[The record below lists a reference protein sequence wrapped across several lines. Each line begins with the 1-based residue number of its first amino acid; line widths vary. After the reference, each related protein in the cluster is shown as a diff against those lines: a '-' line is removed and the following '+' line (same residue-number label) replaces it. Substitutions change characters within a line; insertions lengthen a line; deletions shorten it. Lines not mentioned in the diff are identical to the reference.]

1 MNQSKSIISLKPL
14 IRYNKNFVYKD
25 KKYPIDF
32 NLIINNSNY
41 FYEKREEFA
50 NIQDIK
56 LAEDLIDIS
65 EESIPLFVSS
75 LHNDPFE
82 INNSN
87 VFSLHQLSIKYEVP
101 HLNSETDQFIQK
113 YGATLIFQS
122 IQYKYQLQQQ
132 ASNETIDSI
141 DIEKDEEYI
150 ATNLFD
156 YIDNEQL
163 LNLPISI
170 LYRIIN
176 NPKLD
181 INRLNETRMN
191 QLIDFLFK
199 CLDKYKKEASILF
212 LNLDLENQRIELFT
226 KLINEYSD
234 VFDFNMISPKFLM
247 KTTTDLLSQLVQLK
261 QNYSN
266 SVSQV
271 NQLLK
276 QIESNNSKFESII
289 GQRDELFSQ
298 FSQKLDS
305 IGKSLNDRIDQL
317 VSRISKQDE
326 SIKEIRNDL
335 SSNEQKI
342 SEITTRQDAI
352 EKEGIK
358 KPLQELKETVKTMD
372 LIDCQNGIFQYLID
386 KCGANPIDKGFIS
399 IEGNSLDSYQHSN
412 LPKLID
418 PKTSYNWVSEDKE
431 NSFIKINFV
440 NSLAKIDRYKLIVG
454 NTSKLNH
461 FNSWTLSA
469 ITENNQE
476 IVLDDVSNCNQIK
489 NGQTQIIKSVS
500 CSSLVR
506 SIQLTMRGRSSWS
519 SYPYRMIMCNI
530 ELFGYLKN

>member
-56 LAEDLIDIS
+56 LAEDLFDIS

-122 IQYKYQLQQQ
+122 IQYKYKLQQQ

-247 KTTTDLLSQLVQLK
+247 KTTTDLLSQLAQLK

-271 NQLLK
+271 NQLLNK
-276 QIESNNSKFESII
+276 IESNNSKFENII

-298 FSQKLDS
+298 LSQKLDS

-342 SEITTRQDAI
+342 SEIEK

-358 KPLQELKETVKTMD
+358 KQLQELRESVQTMD
-372 LIDCQNGIFQYLID
+372 LIDCSNGIFQYLFD
-386 KCGANPIDKGFIS
+386 KCGANPIEKGIIS
-399 IEGNSLDSYQHSN
+399 IEGNSFNPNQHSI

-418 PKTSYNWVSEDKE
+418 PKICDNWVSEDKE

-454 NTSKLNH
+454 NTDKLNH

-476 IVLDDVSNCNQIK
+476 IVLDDVSNCSQIQD
-489 NGQTQIIKSVS
+489 GQTQIIKSVS
-500 CSSLVR
+500 CSSFVR
-506 SIQLTMRGRSSWS
+506 SIQLTMRGRSSWNDH
-519 SYPYRMIMCNI
+519 PYRMIMRNI
-530 ELFGYLKN
+530 ELFGNLKK